1 MSEQQPAIYQEGTIL
16 LIDKEKEWTSF
27 DVVNF
32 VRAFLKRM
40 FRLKKLKIGH
50 AGTLDPLATGL
61 LVLCTG
67 KYTKSIETIQQQT
80 KEYTGTIQL
89 GETTPS
95 FDRETDVDQSFPI
108 DHISDENIMEAT
120 KKLTGE
126 LEQVPPTYSAVKIK
140 GKRAYQYARNN
151 EEIEIKSKK
160 VQVHSFEITRMAL
173 PEIDFRIECSK
184 GTYIRS
190 IARDFGKM
198 LESGAYLSELRRTRI
213 GDYKVEDAMSIQ
225 QFREKVLGEVGL

>member
-95 FDRETDVDQSFPI
+95 FDRETDVDQTFPI
-108 DHISDENIMEAT
+108 DHISDKNIMEAT

-160 VQVHSFEITRMAL
+160 VQVHSFEIIRMAL